1 MLLRGIARAV
11 EQYFRLGY
19 GRADIKLV
27 LLNAKAVVVEWN
39 PDDEFPEELLN
50 CSGSLNLAELYSLL
64 GSKPDGKILII
75 TDGSWS
81 QDDIHFVR
89 KWIQKAPP
97 DTIRIIKIGAETN
110 RIWRKDE
117 LFSTDDFFSVF
128 DSWFPTVDAKPM
140 NEEVDEW

>member
-1 MLLRGIARAV
+1 MLMRGIARAV

-27 LLNAKAVVVEWN
+27 VLNDKAAVVEWN
-39 PDDEFPEELLN
+39 SDEEFPEELLN
-50 CSGSLNLAELYSLL
+50 CSGSLNPAELYSLL

-81 QDDIHFVR
+81 RDDIHFVR
-89 KWIQKAPP
+89 KWIREASP

-110 RIWRKDE
+110 QLWKKGE
-117 LFSTDDFFSVF
+117 LLLADDFFSAF
-128 DSWFPTVDAKPM
+128 DSWFPPADAETT
-140 NEEVDEW
+140 NEEADE